1 MERERETEGQIERER
16 EEQIERGPGI
26 IFIEISS
33 KRGPAGGGVVV
44 AGADDDYRAA
54 GRVCLVQYKALSTLY
69 LLFHPYTYLVQYN
82 VGRYVLV
89 CMSCSV

>member
-1 MERERETEGQIERER
+1 
-16 EEQIERGPGI
+16 
-26 IFIEISS
+26 
-33 KRGPAGGGVVV
+33 VVM
-44 AGADDDYRAA
+44 AGAYDYDRAA
-54 GRVCLVQYKALSTLY
+54 GKVNLVQYKTLSTLY